1 MGSLLATVFL
11 AVPLI
16 TWLGGLILLTDS
28 QWKVARP
35 PLRAARDL
43 PKLPELQFLR
53 SRRAFESPSGR
64 GALDEVK
71 R

>member
-35 PLRAARDL
+35 HHAPCGIFPNYRNSNSCAAAAHSNLHPAAARWT
-43 PKLPELQFLR
+43 R
-53 SRRAFESPSGR
+53 
-64 GALDEVK
+64 
-71 R
+71 

>member
-16 TWLGGLILLTDS
+16 AWLCGALLLDDS
-28 QWKVARP
+28 QPRLARFSHAP
-35 PLRAARDL
+35 RGIFPNYR
-43 PKLPELQFLR
+43 KSNFLR
-53 SRRAFESPSGR
+53 SRAFESPSGP

-71 R
+71 P